1 MSNKYAVGVAART
14 RLDVDARR
22 EQLIAIGSELF
33 GSNAYDEVWVE
44 EIAARA
50 AVSRGLLYHY
60 FPTKRDFFVA
70 VVREQVRRVAELT
83 APDPDLEPL
92 DRLRAAIDAHLDY
105 VEENV
110 EGYRAVHRA
119 GIGADEEVRAI
130 VDGSLDAQAD
140 RILDSVAGAAAP
152 SPLLRLA
159 VRSWIGFQVT
169 AVNRWLDRRDL
180 PRDQLREL
188 LAQVLVGS
196 IEAVAKVES

>member
-1 MSNKYAVGVAART
+1 MSART
-14 RLDVDARR
+14 RLDVDSRR
-22 EQLIAIGSELF
+22 EQLIAIGSEMF
-33 GSNAYDEVWVE
+33 GSSAYDEVWVE

-70 VVREQVRRVAELT
+70 VVRDQVRRVAELT
-83 APDPDLEPL
+83 APDPALEPL

-105 VEENV
+105 VEQNV
-110 EGYRAVHRA
+110 EGYGAVHRA

-130 VDGSLDAQAD
+130 VDGSLDAQAG

-188 LAQVLVGS
+188 LAQALVGS